1 MEHCAEM
8 IKQAAGASRAVVSWE
23 LCEMSQQLFNSTPPS
38 DFFKTFEYQEFV
50 IIVSWASTMI

>member
-8 IKQAAGASRAVVSWE
+8 IKQAAGASRTVVSCE

-38 DFFKTFEYQEFV
+38 DCFKTFEYQEFV
-50 IIVSWASTMI
+50 IIVS

>member
-8 IKQAAGASRAVVSWE
+8 IKQAAGASRTVVSWE

-38 DFFKTFEYQEFV
+38 DCFKTFEYQEFV